1 MAGTRAFDAARFF
14 RRQLA
19 LTGGHHIVPVGPVF
33 VLDHHG
39 QRRAQRQAMSDTA
52 DDLYAVLLD
61 LHPRAA
67 AIALLSPMQFVIDL
81 LDVDGQTSGQAFD
94 YRDKRATM

>member
-1 MAGTRAFDAARFF
+1 MAGTRAVDAARFLG
-14 RRQLA
+14 RKLA
-19 LTGGHHIVPVGPVF
+19 LAGRHHVVPVGPVF

-52 DDLYAVLLD
+52 DDLCAVLLD

-81 LDVDGQTSGQAFD
+81 LNINWQTCGQTFD
-94 YRDKRATM
+94 YRDECATM